1 MSSSPAPDTR
11 LLEKQE
17 RLARVY
23 DSEVLPLYARR
34 FGQLALRGL
43 DLRPAA
49 TLLEVGCATG
59 DLTLELSRRLDDAS
73 QITALELSPPLVSRA
88 QAKVAASPE
97 TARRV
102 SIVQTQTPLH
112 PTLVLPDSAFDMCV
126 SNLAVAESPEPARTV
141 IELASM
147 LRPGGQLVL
156 TLPLR
161 GTWGEFLDIYREI
174 LRENDKADRLAALD
188 AYVAAI
194 PDGETC
200 ARWLEEA
207 GLDDVE
213 VLVDRW
219 ELLFKS
225 AREFFFAPVIHLGP
239 LSRWKQIAG
248 RGDEMQ
254 DVFFFAKEAIDTYFA
269 GRVFS
274 VTVIGACVKGWKRI
288 AAA

>member
-1 MSSSPAPDTR
+1 MSSSPAPDSR
-11 LLEKQE
+11 FLEKQE

-23 DSEVLPLYARR
+23 DSEMLPLYARR
-34 FGQLALRGL
+34 FGQLALRGI

-49 TLLEVGCATG
+49 TVLEVGCATG
-59 DLTLELSRRLDDAS
+59 DLTLELSRRLDEAS
-73 QITALELSPPLVSRA
+73 QITALELSPPLAARA
-88 QAKVAASPE
+88 QSKLAARAA

-102 SIVQTQTPLH
+102 SIVQTPTPLH
-112 PTLVLPDSAFDMCV
+112 PTLVLPDSAFDICV
-126 SNLAVAESPEPARTV
+126 SNLAVAEAPDPARTV
-141 IELASM
+141 AELASM

-161 GTWGEFLDIYREI
+161 GTWAEFLDLYREV
-174 LRENDKADRLAALD
+174 LGENGKGERRAALD

-207 GLDDVE
+207 GLGDVE
-213 VLVDRW
+213 LFVDRW

-274 VTVIGACVKGWKRI
+274 VTVVGACVKGWKRI
-288 AAA
+288 AAP